1 MATHSSILAGQI
13 SWTEEPGGRQST
25 GSQRVRYG
33 SVTNIALTMKLWSRY
48 YCSHVEN
55 ASLWQNRDSSLGLQ
69 NLKIIVLPIMLQ
81 RMTGAELALIVCQQ
95 WYTLVLK
102 NDWFKCRLTGEQWP
116 NSADW
121 LLWFNLPLDI
131 TCYWKGI
138 TGVCEREI
146 TRAINSNIL
155 FLIEVSWLKH

>member
-1 MATHSSILAGQI
+1 MDSPQGH
-13 SWTEEPGGRQST
+13 
-25 GSQRVRYG
+25 RVRYG

-69 NLKIIVLPIMLQ
+69 NLKIIVLPIILQ

-95 WYTLVLK
+95 WYTLVLN

-138 TGVCEREI
+138 TGVCEWEI